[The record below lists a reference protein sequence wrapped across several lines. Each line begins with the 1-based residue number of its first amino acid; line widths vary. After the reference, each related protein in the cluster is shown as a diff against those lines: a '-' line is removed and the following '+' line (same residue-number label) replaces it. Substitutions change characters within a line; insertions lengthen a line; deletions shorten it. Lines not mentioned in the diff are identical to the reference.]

1 MDKKNYWVIALMVA
15 LAVGLLAAVTL
26 LRPSGG
32 QNGEIVVTVD
42 GAEYARV
49 PLGQKQTLTV
59 TQEDGSVNVV
69 EISERGAVMASS
81 SRNSAVQPMPTNT
94 TSARSTPRRR
104 IQCVVFSIALFPPF
118 QRMQTSPAIFQPDYS
133 MVIARNQMFQAKF
146 YKARLGRFP
155 PQPRLRFLGQ
165 SGNIVR

>member
-1 MDKKNYWVIALMVA
+1 MDKKNYWVIVLMVA
-15 LAVGLLAAVTL
+15 LAIGLLAAVTL

-59 TQEDGSVNVV
+59 TQEDGSVNVI

-81 SRNSAVQPMPTNT
+81 T
-94 TSARSTPRRR
+94 
-104 IQCVVFSIALFPPF
+104 C
-118 QRMQTSPAIFQPDYS
+118 
-133 MVIARNQMFQAKF
+133 RNQLCVQMGEVTLDNWETRPNQQFIICLPNRVSVELVLKE
-146 YKARLGRFP
+146 
-155 PQPRLRFLGQ
+155 
-165 SGNIVR
+165 